1 MDLESTSNEAT
12 KLHYELF
19 SLITWF
25 PRKFIWIKTLLNI
38 VIEVWMLPKGVL
50 GIKKE

>member
-1 MDLESTSNEAT
+1 MYSTWKIFLCVKMDLESTSNEAT

-38 VIEVWMLPKGVL
+38 VIEV
-50 GIKKE
+50 